1 MPSKYPAQKPQLQ
14 GQTPFPFQMDGQD
27 DAAMI
32 SNLGPVF
39 SNMRSKLRSKLE
51 TGTLNNIC
59 SVGFQFHEADVSCL
73 QINLIMP
80 VEFQVSQY

>member
-1 MPSKYPAQKPQLQ
+1 MN
-14 GQTPFPFQMDGQD
+14 GQD
-27 DAAMI
+27 DVAMI
-32 SNLGPVF
+32 SDLGPVF
-39 SNMRSKLRSKLE
+39 SNMGSKLRSKLQ

-59 SVGFQFHEADVSCL
+59 SVSFQFHEADVSCL